1 MELLPIILI
10 IIFVFSLLLNYRA
23 NLHEK
28 TAMEIVNEM
37 GIGYNLGNSFDSYN
51 ISIKINN
58 PDEQI
63 TLLGNPL
70 PTKKLISNIKKSGFK
85 TIRFPVTWINFI
97 DEYGN
102 VNREWMLRVKE
113 VVNWIVNKN
122 IYCIVNIQ
130 NDGEEGNW
138 LYDGLNAREKYINL
152 WSQIAEEFKNINE
165 YLIFESMD
173 NPLYYSILDLNK
185 TGYDILLNLAQAFV
199 DTIRNSEGFNKERLL
214 IISGMNADIENTC
227 SPYYKMPKDPYNKL
241 AISIHYFIPTIFTLQ
256 EYYYLLN
263 QITWGIENE
272 YKELMNNF
280 NSLKKFYV
288 DRNIPIIIGE
298 VGVVTEY
305 NRELSSIREYL
316 YAVLSLSSDYDG
328 IMACL
333 WDTSNKTIGDM
344 NYYDRVN
351 YKWYDKTIQNFI
363 YNISKKKH
371 INSSDYYH
379 ITNIETTTEKT
390 WLGDYYITLGS
401 NKPLKIFLNV
411 NATGELFKTFDFSIS
426 SIDKNGDIFD
436 IRIGKENMKRQYD
449 GTIIFSF
456 DISNKDFNK
465 FIEVINYT
473 GDTLIFNNIT
483 IEYKDN
489 FLSFDYKS
497 YKSDILKE
505 IN

>member
-51 ISIKINN
+51 ISIKIND

-130 NDGEEGNW
+130 NDGEKGNW
-138 LYDGLNAREKYINL
+138 LYDGLNAIEKYINL

-173 NPLYYSILDLNK
+173 NPLYYSIFLNK
-185 TGYDILLNLAQAFV
+185 TGYDILFNLTQAFV
-199 DTIRNSEGFNKERLL
+199 DTIRNSGGYNKERLL
-214 IISGMNADIENTC
+214 LISGMDANLEYTC
-227 SPYYKMPKDPYNKL
+227 SPYYKIPKDPYNKL
-241 AISIHYFIPTIFTLQ
+241 AISIHYFFPTIFTLQ
-256 EYYYLLN
+256 DNYFS
-263 QITWGIENE
+263 IHHMTWGDEDE
-272 YKELMNNF
+272 YKELLRKF
-280 NSLKKFYV
+280 NALKESFTDK
-288 DRNIPIIIGE
+288 NIPVIIGE

-316 YAVLSLSSDYDG
+316 YAVLSFSFDYDG

-333 WDTSNKTIGDM
+333 WDTSNKIMGDM

-351 YKWYDKTIQNFI
+351 YEWYDKTIQNFI
-363 YNISKKKH
+363 YNISRKKYIH
-371 INSSDYYH
+371 LSDYYH
-379 ITNIETTTEKT
+379 ITNFDTTISTSE
-390 WLGDYYITLGS
+390 LGDYYIILGS
-401 NKPLKIFLNV
+401 NKPLTIFLNV
-411 NATGELFKTFDFSIS
+411 NATGELFEDYDFSVS
-426 SIDKNGDIFD
+426 SFDKNGDIFD
-436 IRIGKENMKRQYD
+436 IIFGKENMKRQYD
-449 GTIIFSF
+449 GTIIFTF
-456 DISNKDFNK
+456 DVSNLDCNQG
-465 FIEVINYT
+465 IEVINWT
-473 GDTLIFNNIT
+473 GDELIFNNIT
-483 IEYKDN
+483 IEYN
-489 FLSFDYKS
+489 ESFLFFDYKS
-497 YKSDILKE
+497 YKSEILKE